1 MTVRVRVRVWVRVQA
16 RVRVRVR
23 VQVRVREARRSGVG
37 HEMHAD
43 DAEARCM
50 DIGRRDAWT

>member
-1 MTVRVRVRVWVRVQA
+1 MTVRVRVWVRVQA